1 MKKKKNN
8 FRSSCLIVISTLIL
22 LQGLSAWKAIGAPI
36 PNDGNSIH
44 VLESSEMQNGIVRK
58 KLYVTEQT
66 RFLRRVLLT
75 MQNISKDKNHR
86 NVLAEVGGI
95 SKSHTSTL
103 VLGTKEAGVS
113 GTDNSSESQISSGA
127 GTEPIKTEA
136 SSSGSGASEIQAQ
149 SGVSSEESSQNQS
162 SSSSASDGS
171 SNSATK
177 SSSSSSSSSTDFS
190 GSSDSAPS
198 KYTTVTTGRS
208 SVSEFFVGGAVVVI
222 LFGLI
227 GVATSNNVLEKRK
240 KKRDN
245 LLHVD
250 RMTDKNW
257 AYIVDEPIRSGSNC
271 TAASTI
277 NCAVATDGVSLNSST
292 CSDLNSKMLSTAAST
307 PWMVAGSIQL
317 LSSTSSGAS
326 DHIDTTDYRRFNKLF
341 QGFTRTNSRSATIEN
356 DDNTSP
362 WINAG
367 SIQML
372 SSSYSD
378 ISDHDHKKD
387 YRRFNKLFQGFR
399 RTDVISAIIEHDDSQ
414 SYNSAY
420 LA

>member
-103 VLGTKEAGVS
+103 VGVS
-113 GTDNSSESQISSGA
+113 GTDNSSESQISSGT
-127 GTEPIKTEA
+127 GTQPIKTEA

-177 SSSSSSSSSTDFS
+177 SSSSSSSSSRDFS

-208 SVSEFFVGGAVVVI
+208 SVSEFFCGGCC
-222 LFGLI
+222 
-227 GVATSNNVLEKRK
+227 SCN
-240 KKRDN
+240 
-245 LLHVD
+245 
-250 RMTDKNW
+250 
-257 AYIVDEPIRSGSNC
+257 IV
-271 TAASTI
+271 
-277 NCAVATDGVSLNSST
+277 
-292 CSDLNSKMLSTAAST
+292 
-307 PWMVAGSIQL
+307 
-317 LSSTSSGAS
+317 
-326 DHIDTTDYRRFNKLF
+326 RF
-341 QGFTRTNSRSATIEN
+341 
-356 DDNTSP
+356 D
-362 WINAG
+362 W
-367 SIQML
+367 
-372 SSSYSD
+372 SSY
-378 ISDHDHKKD
+378 
-387 YRRFNKLFQGFR
+387 
-399 RTDVISAIIEHDDSQ
+399 
-414 SYNSAY
+414 
-420 LA
+420 

>member
-1 MKKKKNN
+1 M
-8 FRSSCLIVISTLIL
+8 
-22 LQGLSAWKAIGAPI
+22 QGLSAWKAIGAPI

-103 VLGTKEAGVS
+103 VGVS
-113 GTDNSSESQISSGA
+113 GTDNSSESQISSGT
-127 GTEPIKTEA
+127 GTQPIKTEA

-171 SNSATK
+171 SNSATA
-177 SSSSSSSSSTDFS
+177 SSSSSSSSSRDFS

-198 KYTTVTTGRS
+198 KYTPVTTARS
-208 SVSEFFVGGAVVVI
+208 SVSGFFVKGAVVVI
-222 LFGLI
+222 LVGLV
-227 GVATSNNVLEKRK
+227 GAATSNHVLEKRK

-378 ISDHDHKKD
+378 ISDHDHTKD